1 MAERQ
6 NPYTLIFG
14 KEPLQTI
21 SRPVQRE
28 EVLHA
33 FLADIPSL
41 QIFMITGVRGIGK
54 TVFMTEISNE
64 LSKEDSWISVELNP
78 SLDMLSSLASKLGSS
93 HTLAR
98 IFQAAKINLSFFGIG
113 LEVSGTPPVTDIE
126 TALERMLD
134 SLGKHGKR
142 VLITIDEVTNTRE
155 MRIFA
160 SAFQIFLRRNL
171 PVYLL
176 MTGLYEN
183 LYELQNEKNLT
194 FLYRAP
200 KITLGPL
207 NIGTIADNYRE
218 NLQLPADDALKM
230 AQMTCGYS
238 FAFQLL
244 GYLTWQNGGHYE
256 QILGTYKQ
264 YLEEY
269 VYEKIWSE
277 MSATDQRVAY
287 GIATAGT
294 GKISDIRALL
304 HMTSN
309 QFTPYRQRLIRKGLI
324 DGSVHGYVTF
334 TLPLFDEFVRER
346 YIGF

>member
-1 MAERQ
+1 MTGKQ
-6 NPYTLIFG
+6 NPYTLVFG

-28 EVLHA
+28 EVLQA
-33 FLADIPSL
+33 FSADIPSQ

-54 TVFMTEISNE
+54 TVFMTEIANK
-64 LSKEDSWISVELNP
+64 LSEEESWISVELNP
-78 SLDMLSSLASKLGSS
+78 ERDMLTSLASKLGSD
-93 HTLAR
+93 HTLAG
-98 IFQAAKINLSFFGIG
+98 IFQSARINLSFFGIG
-113 LEVSGTPPVTDIE
+113 LEVSGTAPVTDIE

-134 SLGKHGKR
+134 SLRRHGKR
-142 VLITIDEVTNTRE
+142 ILITIDEVTNTHE

-171 PVYLL
+171 PIYLL

-183 LYELQNEKNLT
+183 IYELQNEKNLT

-200 KITLGPL
+200 KIMLGPL
-207 NIGTIADNYRE
+207 NTGTIADNYRK
-218 NLQLPADDALKM
+218 NLEISPEEALKM

-244 GYLTWQNGGHYE
+244 GFLTWQNGGHYE

-269 VYEKIWSE
+269 VYEKIWAE

-287 GIATAGT
+287 GIATADT
-294 GKISDIRALL
+294 GKISVIRDLL

-334 TLPLFDEFVRER
+334 TLPMFGEFVRER
-346 YIGF
+346 YIGL